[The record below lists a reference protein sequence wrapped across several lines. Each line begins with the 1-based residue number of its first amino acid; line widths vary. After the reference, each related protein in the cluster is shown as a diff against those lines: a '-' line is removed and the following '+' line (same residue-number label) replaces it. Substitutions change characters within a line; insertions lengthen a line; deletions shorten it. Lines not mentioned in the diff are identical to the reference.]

1 MQQGNK
7 KADIQINHKLTREM
21 YNLYVPPVYGKIL
34 SIVRED
40 QIAEKILEKVFVYAY
55 KNNTTFP
62 LRSPLMSLIDIA
74 HDKSSK
80 TVNAL
85 TIFRACCAGATISI
99 TDKKK

>member
-1 MQQGNK
+1 MQQNNK
-7 KADIQINHKLTREM
+7 EIKQINHKLTREI
-21 YNLYVPPVYGKIL
+21 YNLFVPPVYGKIL

-55 KNNTTFP
+55 KNNNTFP
-62 LRSPLMSLIDIA
+62 LRSPLMSLMDIA

-85 TIFRACCAGATISI
+85 AIFRECCAGTSISI
-99 TDKKK
+99 AEKK

>member
-40 QIAEKILEKVFVYAY
+40 QIAEKF
-55 KNNTTFP
+55 
-62 LRSPLMSLIDIA
+62 LRKYLYMLI
-74 HDKSSK
+74 K
-80 TVNAL
+80 
-85 TIFRACCAGATISI
+85 
-99 TDKKK
+99 